1 MYWLTPGRPLDGG
14 DLDGRQLSAVALAL
28 AEAGLVLEL
37 EDVDLGALLVADDL
51 SGDGGLGQV
60 GGRGGHLVA
69 IHQHDGSEG
78 DLVADLTSK
87 LVDNHDVADGDL
99 LLTAAGFDDRV
110 DHLNAHLCRFFER
123 LSRAARL

>member
-1 MYWLTPGRPLDGG
+1 MAAKTTIV
-14 DLDGRQLSAVALAL
+14 QVSEIV
-28 AEAGLVLEL
+28 E
-37 EDVDLGALLVADDL
+37 LGALDPAGVFGA
-51 SGDGGLGQV
+51 SGF
-60 GGRGGHLVA
+60 R
-69 IHQHDGSEG
+69 EG

-99 LLTAAGFDDRV
+99 LLTAAGLDDRV